1 MAEIKNESYFKRL
14 GRNIVKHKAAYIMV
28 LPVLIYYILFCYVPM
43 YGTLMAF
50 QDYDPAWGILGSPW
64 VGFSNFVDFFTG
76 EYFFRLVKNTLTIS
90 ISSLVFGFPAPILLA
105 LLINEFRSKKF
116 VKTVQTITYLPHFI
130 SLVVVCAMIKNFV
143 SADGI
148 IGGIYSAFHNG
159 DKTSMLMKPEL
170 FVPIYVIS
178 DIWQGVGWGSI
189 IYFAALT
196 GIDSELYEACTI
208 DGGGRLRQVF
218 TVTLPGILPTI
229 VIMLIMRIGGILN
242 VGYEKIILL
251 YSPVTYKTADVI
263 SSFVYRNGLQEL
275 NWSYGTAVGLFNSVI
290 NIIFLLLANSISKKV
305 TETSLW

>member
-116 VKTVQTITYLPHFI
+116 VKTIQTITYLPHFI

-148 IGGIYSAFHNG
+148 IGGIYSAFHDG

-218 TVTLPGILPTI
+218 TVTIPGILPTI
-229 VIMLIMRIGGILN
+229 VIMLSMRIGGILN